1 MNDDEAVIAGSDDV
15 GEVIN
20 VDEVPITSRML
31 IEI

>member
-1 MNDDEAVIAGSDDV
+1 MTKLLLQEVTDV

>member
-20 VDEVPITSRML
+20 VEVPITSRML